1 MQDSHQSQPAKVAD
15 EIEDVTAGFK
25 GGVGFAGRFA
35 GDGER
40 RARRFLR
47 TKRRRQTLWEQARAF
62 PDGPFRTTPS
72 SSGRGM
78 ADETDLPPLPPA
90 A

>member
-1 MQDSHQSQPAKVAD
+1 MQDLHQSQPANVAD
-15 EIEDVTAGFK
+15 EIEDVTAGLIC
-25 GGVGFAGRFA
+25 GVGFSGRFA

-40 RARRFLR
+40 SARRFLR
-47 TKRRRQTLWEQARAF
+47 AKRGRHALWEQARAF